1 MRMYSYLE
9 WDSTVL
15 TSLVLHLTTGQGQS
29 SNCNRVNQNV
39 TWLQSTKYIT
49 HNYDHKNNNYYLY
62 WTQKYNYIY
71 TYST

>member
-1 MRMYSYLE
+1 MYMRMYSYLE

-49 HNYDHKNNNYYLY
+49 HNYDHKI
-62 WTQKYNYIY
+62 Q
-71 TYST
+71 